1 MKVLVANPATR
12 ESISETKE
20 RFFIKAGSRWPWS
33 LEKKKSEK
41 NTACFFPFYLAY
53 TSNLL
58 IGSEHEVQVIDG
70 VAMDMPEAEFIQ
82 RTTNLHPDFIVIETQ
97 THAISHDLSL
107 CKKIKRNLPNVKILL
122 CGAHVTI

>member
-53 TSNLL
+53 TANLL
-58 IGSEHEVQVIDG
+58 IAFMKLYRKMS
-70 VAMDMPEAEFIQ
+70 P
-82 RTTNLHPDFIVIETQ
+82 
-97 THAISHDLSL
+97 
-107 CKKIKRNLPNVKILL
+107 KIKFEKAFADGRIHL
-122 CGAHVTI
+122 